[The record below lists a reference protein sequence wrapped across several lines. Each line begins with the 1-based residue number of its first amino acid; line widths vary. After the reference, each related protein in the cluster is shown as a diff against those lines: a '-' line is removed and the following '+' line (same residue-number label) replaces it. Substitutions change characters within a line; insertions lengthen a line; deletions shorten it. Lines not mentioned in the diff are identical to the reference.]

1 MFWDFDGTLA
11 RRDDLWSGAIVDA
24 LRRID
29 PTITTTA
36 SDLRPHLKSGF
47 PWHRPE
53 IVTNPSTPQAWWDR
67 LTPTI
72 VAACTAVAIP
82 VDIATATAKLLP
94 EEFYRPDAWQLIEDA
109 RAALTH
115 TRTAG
120 YRNVILS
127 NHGPELPRLVTQL
140 GLDDHVELTITS
152 AIVGAEKP
160 NPTIFQHAIGVT
172 GASPAHSWM
181 IGDDP
186 VADIQGARQAGLP
199 AVLADGAY
207 PDAVGLTVLK
217 AAEHV
222 AATPFD

>member
-11 RRDDLWSGAIVDA
+11 LRDGRWAGAVVDA
-24 LRRID
+24 LRRVD

-36 SDLRPHLKSGF
+36 SDLRPYLKSGF

-53 IVTNPSTPQAWWDR
+53 IVTNPMPAQGWWDR
-67 LTPTI
+67 LKPTI
-72 VAACTAVAIP
+72 LAACTAAAIP
-82 VDIATATAKLLP
+82 VDIATTAAKLLP
-94 EEFYRPDAWQLIEDA
+94 EEFYRLDAWELIADA
-109 RAALTH
+109 LAALTY
-115 TRTAG
+115 TRIAG

-127 NHGPELPRLVTQL
+127 NHGPELPRLVIQL

-152 AIVGAEKP
+152 ATVGAEKP
-160 NPTIFQHAIGVT
+160 NPAIFNYAISVT

-181 IGDDP
+181 IGDNP
-186 VADIQGARQAGLP
+186 IADVQGARQAGLS

-207 PDAVGLTVLK
+207 PDAISVTIFQ

-222 AATPFD
+222 AAATVD